1 MGFSG
6 LENSLVGCV
15 KGIDV
20 NREEYG
26 EYSHTSN
33 LMCEY
38 TNEFSE

>member
-6 LENSLVGCV
+6 LENPLVGCV
-15 KGIDV
+15 KQDDV
-20 NREEYG
+20 NREGDG

-38 TNEFSE
+38 TNEISE